1 IPKHILQAQAL
12 DRRSSGNHPFKDK
25 ISKRAMNRLS
35 GYKGEQSMD
44 FHLQFLPEDYFF
56 IFHYVRL
63 PDEYG
68 YFQLDFLLLSHHF
81 FLIME
86 VKNIHLNMNFDNMGQ
101 AFRNRDGEVELFENP
116 VEQVNLQHIRLL
128 NWLRKYN
135 FPPVPI
141 EKIVVYSRD
150 DTYLRNIANDKV
162 ISAIVMHR
170 DKVIPKIK
178 SFMKKY
184 QSPLIS
190 ETELME
196 LSYQLLKEQKDE
208 ADDGMNKFNISYND
222 LVKGVFCT
230 KCGTFPIMWKNGL
243 WRCHVCGTTS
253 KKAHLSTLADY
264 ALLVKIYINNREMR
278 EFSQLKSVY
287 TAKRLLQQ
295 EGFEQYGSTS
305 GRRYKINLEKLLEA
319 EVHI

>member
-1 IPKHILQAQAL
+1 FTDPAPTSLSTLSLHDAL
-12 DRRSSGNHPFKDK
+12 P
-25 ISKRAMNRLS
+25 I
-35 GYKGEQSMD
+35 Y
-44 FHLQFLPEDYFF
+44 
-56 IFHYVRL
+56 YVRL

-86 VKNIHLNMNFDNMGQ
+86 VKNIHLNMIFDNMGQ

-230 KCGTFPIMWKNGL
+230 KCGTFPIMRSEEHTSEL
-243 WRCHVCGTTS
+243 QSRFDLVC
-253 KKAHLSTLADY
+253 
-264 ALLVKIYINNREMR
+264 
-278 EFSQLKSVY
+278 
-287 TAKRLLQQ
+287 RLL
-295 EGFEQYGSTS
+295 
-305 GRRYKINLEKLLEA
+305 LEKKNKE
-319 EVHI
+319 ITNTKRT